1 MSLFSPKKKTGKK
14 VAAKKE
20 AVATDKVAIRDLSG
34 ILLSPRV
41 TEKAMR
47 QSEKNVYTFEVARAA
62 TKNDV
67 KLAVKQHFGVT
78 PVRVNIVNK
87 VPRQY
92 KHAGT
97 RRLRTERGMRKAY
110 VYLKQGDTISI
121 V

>member
-1 MSLFSPKKKTGKK
+1 MSLFSPKKKTVKK
-14 VAAKKE
+14 VAAKKDV
-20 AVATDKVAIRDLSG
+20 VATDKVVTRDLSG

-47 QSEKNVYTFEVARAA
+47 QNEKNVYTFEVARVA

-67 KLAVKQHFGVT
+67 KLAVKQLFGVT
-78 PVRVNIVNK
+78 PMRVNIVNK
-87 VPRQY
+87 TPRQY

-110 VYLKQGDTISI
+110 VYLKKGDSISL